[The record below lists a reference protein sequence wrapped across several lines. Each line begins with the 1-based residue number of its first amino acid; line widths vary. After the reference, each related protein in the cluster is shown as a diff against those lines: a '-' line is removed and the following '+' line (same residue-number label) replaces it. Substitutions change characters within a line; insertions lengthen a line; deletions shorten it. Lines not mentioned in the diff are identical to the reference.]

1 MPGHFPNDAAERVQ
15 PHVGVAA
22 EVEEPGRRRA
32 GVVFGA
38 LAAAAASLA
47 LAWWLGV
54 DDNRQLARTAPTP
67 GPSSSRPSP
76 ERSYAGAPDAAQV
89 GRAYEQ
95 VRDVYADRGA
105 AGLVQ
110 FSRTCGESLRADPR
124 VLDFCLAFDM
134 YAGPVA
140 ASGGADAEARA
151 WFADGAA
158 RRLTETR
165 ASLPP
170 GADVAG
176 RLAAVQRLMRDASRV
191 ASPGVTAEARG
202 RPVRPAVR
210 TATAKARSVARHV
223 ARPITSRRPHAASVR
238 AAAIS
243 GRAPGPTR
251 CRLRSTPADRTV
263 CANPSL
269 QASDRRMQAAYRA
282 ALASG
287 ANRARL
293 TRDQARWRLALNRA
307 APSRAAVGALYESRI
322 RELRAMAA
330 RRS

>member
-15 PHVGVAA
+15 PHVGPAA
-22 EVEEPGRRRA
+22 GAEEPGRRRA

-47 LAWWLGV
+47 LAWWFGV
-54 DDNRQLARTAPTP
+54 DDNRQLARTSPTP
-67 GPSSSRPSP
+67 APSSSRPSP
-76 ERSYAGAPDAAQV
+76 ERSYAGALDAAQV
-89 GRAYEQ
+89 GRAYAQ
-95 VRDVYADRGA
+95 VQDVYADRGA
-105 AGLVQ
+105 AGLVR

-158 RRLTETR
+158 RRLAETH
-165 ASLPP
+165 AALPP
-170 GADVAG
+170 GADAAG
-176 RLAAVQRLMRDASRV
+176 HLAAVQRLMRDASGV
-191 ASPGVTAEARG
+191 ASPRVTAEAQG
-202 RPVRPAVR
+202 KPVRPAVR
-210 TATAKARSVARHV
+210 AATAKARPIARHV
-223 ARPITSRRPHAASVR
+223 ARPTTSRRPHAASVR
-238 AAAIS
+238 TAAIS

-293 TRDQARWRLALNRA
+293 SRDQARWRVALNRA
-307 APSRAAVGALYESRI
+307 APRRAAVGALYESRI

-330 RRS
+330 HRS